1 MSDIIEQGTPEWF
14 ELRRG
19 LATGSHFSDVM
30 AQGKG
35 NAEATGRRNYR
46 MRLALE
52 IVTGKVAKASFSGNS
67 HTERGKELEPFARM
81 AYESI
86 TGHIV
91 EEVPFI
97 KHKYLGCGVS
107 PDGLIGEEGMVEFKC
122 PIPSIHWDY
131 LQLDGQ
137 PPAEYKW
144 QVYGEMWVAGRKWN
158 DFVSYCEDMP
168 EALQT
173 HITRVHWDDKIIAEL
188 EAGVSKFLADVRVT
202 VKEIQELAT
211 QKAAA

>member
-1 MSDIIEQGTPEWF
+1 MSEIVEQGSPEWF

-30 AQGKG
+30 ANGKG
-35 NAEATGRRNYR
+35 NAEATTRRNYR

-52 IVTGKVAKASFSGNS
+52 IVTGKVISDGFKGNS

-86 TGHIV
+86 TGNIV
-91 EEVPFI
+91 EETDFI
-97 KHKYLGCGVS
+97 KHKYLAAGVS
-107 PDGLIGEEGMVEFKC
+107 PDGMVGDDGMVEFKC
-122 PIPSIHWDY
+122 PIPAVHWEY
-131 LQLDGQ
+131 LQLNGQ

-144 QVYGEMWVAGRKWN
+144 QVYGEMWVAERKWN
-158 DFVSYCEDMP
+158 DFVSHCEDMP
-168 EALQT
+168 ESLKT

-188 EAGVSKFLADVRVT
+188 EAGVSKFLAEVRVT

-211 QKAAA
+211 KKAAA

>member
-1 MSDIIEQGTPEWF
+1 MSDIIEQGSAEWF

-19 LATGSHFSDVM
+19 LATGSHFADVM
-30 AQGKG
+30 ATGRG
-35 NAEATGRRNYR
+35 GAEATGRRNYR

-52 IVTGKVAKASFSGNS
+52 IVTGKVAKSTFSGNA

-97 KHKYLGCGVS
+97 PHDFLKCGVS
-107 PDGLIGEEGMVEFKC
+107 PDGMIGADGMVEFKC
-122 PIPSIHWDY
+122 PIPSIHWEY

-144 QVYGEMWVAGRKWN
+144 QVYGEMWVAKRKWN

-168 EALQT
+168 ESLQT

-188 EAGVSKFLADVRVT
+188 DAGVSKFLAEVAVT

>member
-1 MSDIIEQGTPEWF
+1 MSEIIEQGSAEWF

-19 LATGSHFSDVM
+19 LATGSHFADVM
-30 AQGKG
+30 ATGRG
-35 NAEATGRRNYR
+35 GAESTGRRNYR

-52 IVTGKVAKASFSGNS
+52 IVTGKVAKSLFSGNA

-107 PDGLIGEEGMVEFKC
+107 PDGLVSKEGMVEFKC
-122 PIPSIHWDY
+122 PIPSIHWEY

-144 QVYGEMWVAGRKWN
+144 QVYGEMWVAERKWN

-173 HITRVHWDDKIIAEL
+173 HITRVKWDDKIIAEL

-211 QKAAA
+211 QKAA